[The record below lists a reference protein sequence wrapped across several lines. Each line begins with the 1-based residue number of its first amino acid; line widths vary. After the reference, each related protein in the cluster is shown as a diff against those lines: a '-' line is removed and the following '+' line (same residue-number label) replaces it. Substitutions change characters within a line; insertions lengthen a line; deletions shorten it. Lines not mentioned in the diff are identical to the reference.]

1 MRPIELEFALE
12 LIWNIVP
19 KPTIDRSTL
28 NFVVP
33 VYKNANSILITQ
45 QQAIKDKTINS
56 IPACMKP
63 QEMVTAH
70 DKSPNA
76 ITQNFCKG
84 IGPTG

>member
-1 MRPIELEFALE
+1 
-12 LIWNIVP
+12 
-19 KPTIDRSTL
+19 
-28 NFVVP
+28 